1 MINGEYRRISYS
13 CTQEFVIP
21 HEIGSV
27 RSSESSD
34 NLSKLL
40 LQGDLPSSDD
50 SDLEEIDTSTYKN
63 LNSQLSKSQK
73 CQTLN
78 CDGSG
83 STRLKTDGKS
93 FYKTHQSLDNCPKK
107 IDTKAITLQEE
118 ESYSELKRKLQDAN
132 EK

>member
-1 MINGEYRRISYS
+1 LINGEYRRISYS

-40 LQGDLPSSDD
+40 LQGDLPSSDV
-50 SDLEEIDTSTYKN
+50 
-63 LNSQLSKSQK
+63 SKSQK